1 MRLLLDTHVLL
12 WCMSGDRRLREE
24 SAALVRDPANDVYFS
39 AASVWEVA
47 IKAALGKLRVDT
59 GELLRNL
66 AAEGFSELPV
76 FGRHAAEVAA
86 LPAHHRDP
94 FDRLLVAQSRVE
106 SLRLLTDDKTLLRY
120 GEQVILV
127 H

>member
-12 WCMSGDRRLREE
+12 WCMSGDRRLGKA
-24 SAALVRDPANDVYFS
+24 SAALIRDPLNDVYFG

-47 IKAALGKLRVDT
+47 IKAALGNLRVDT
-59 GELLRNL
+59 GELLEAL
-66 AAEGFSELPV
+66 AAEGFGELPV
-76 FGRHAAEVAA
+76 LGRHAAELAA

-106 SLRLLTDDKTLLRY
+106 SLRLLTDDKTLTRY
-120 GEQVILV
+120 GEQVMLV
-127 H
+127 A